1 MCGAS
6 THKLPLSGAELGPTA
21 PGRGEGGVASRRA
34 VPACR
39 LHRHQPPSTGQEGGR
54 LLQRARTAEQWI
66 KEGKNA
72 VKWTRLSCTTFRANA
87 VRLQLHALAYNLAN
101 FLRTLALPTAIA
113 DWSLTSLREKVVKI
127 GAKVVAHGRYLVRW
141 PRSPCPGS
149 CSEASS
155 SGLRGYAQRWWRDA
169 DLGSISTCP
178 RPRAEVRPL
187 PVQCPPADGTCDLAR
202 CGVRLPTRI
211 GPPGARNRLPASAPR
226 ELWRRCRKAAPL
238 PSGECRLRWQGR

>member
-113 DWSLTSLREKVVKI
+113 DWSLTSLREKAVKI

-169 DLGSISTCP
+169 DPGSISTCP

-187 PVQCPPADGTCDLAR
+187 PVQMPASRWHVRPGALRRQAADQNRAARGEKSLAR
-202 CGVRLPTRI
+202 QRQ
-211 GPPGARNRLPASAPR
+211 
-226 ELWRRCRKAAPL
+226 LWRRCRKAAPF
-238 PSGECRLRWQGR
+238 PSGECRLRWQVR